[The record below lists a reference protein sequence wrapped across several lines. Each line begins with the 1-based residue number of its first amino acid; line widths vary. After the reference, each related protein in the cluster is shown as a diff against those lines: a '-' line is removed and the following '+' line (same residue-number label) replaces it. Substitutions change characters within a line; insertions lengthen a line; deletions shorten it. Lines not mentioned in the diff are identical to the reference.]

1 MEISK
6 TFKFNLA
13 NLVNLTEIFLLPLVA
28 AGWLG
33 STAPLLVISIVH
45 QCLILYGIKWAGE
58 DVP

>member
-33 STAPLLVISIVH
+33 STAPLFGISMVH
-45 QCLILYGIKWAGE
+45 QSLILYRI
-58 DVP
+58 DSS